1 MIIFYNKKTKEIFG
15 TIEGRVHSDDVLKNA
30 FIKPSKVKKEDI
42 DKYVVPYEKVLVEKE
57 IPITELRITD
67 KKLGKVE
74 KVVVGKKKEMVSQG
88 LKPVGPLKDLITEFE
103 KGKKN
108 IYDYKVKLNKGRVI
122 KLEQKGDKSG
132 K

>member
-15 TIEGRVHSDDVLKNA
+15 TIEGRVHSDDVFKNA

-42 DKYVVPYEKVLVEKE
+42 DKYVVPYERDLIEKE

-67 KKLGKVE
+67 TKLGKVE

-88 LKPVGPLKDLITEFE
+88 LKPIGPLKDLVVEFE

-108 IYDYKVKLNKGRVI
+108 IYDYKVKLDKNNKLVRLI
-122 KLEQKGDKSG
+122 KNG
-132 K
+132 KNT